1 MSIENWKNLT
11 DAKKNGIICLQRVET
26 QIGGQPSGVHKYT
39 CECVMLEERGIGALL
54 ILFGEEVMFMFWL
67 SVAAL
72 LMQTIQ
78 LGLQAVDFI
87 LNHGKQ
93 K

>member
-1 MSIENWKNLT
+1 
-11 DAKKNGIICLQRVET
+11 
-26 QIGGQPSGVHKYT
+26 
-39 CECVMLEERGIGALL
+39 
-54 ILFGEEVMFMFWL
+54 MFWL

-72 LMQTIQ
+72 VMQTIQ
-78 LGLQAVDFI
+78 LCLQAVEFI